1 MIFIRGRL
9 QWSLLIACLV
19 SGATALILASS
30 DSDNS
35 SVPTETTTTS
45 TIPPVTTTTFVE
57 PVYYLVQSGDTL
69 FNISKRFNLDMLK
82 LMQLNGITNP
92 DHVEVGQN
100 LLLPPPT
107 GFLPVAPSTTAA
119 P

>member
-1 MIFIRGRL
+1 MFIRGRL
-9 QWSLLIACLV
+9 QWSLLIVCLV
-19 SGATALILASS
+19 SGAVALLLASN
-30 DSDNS
+30 DSKKS
-35 SVPTETTTTS
+35 ALPVETTTTS
-45 TIPPVTTTTFVE
+45 TVPPVTTTTYVE

-82 LMQLNGITNP
+82 LMQLNGISNP

-100 LLLPPPT
+100 LLLPPAT
-107 GFLPVAPSTTAA
+107 GFLPVAPSTTMA

>member
-1 MIFIRGRL
+1 MFIRGRL
-9 QWSLLIACLV
+9 QWSLLIVCLV
-19 SGATALILASS
+19 SGAVALLLANNDSNRSS
-30 DSDNS
+30 
-35 SVPTETTTTS
+35 PPPETTTTS
-45 TIPPVTTTTFVE
+45 TVPPVTTTTYVE

-69 FNISKRFNLDMLK
+69 FNISRRFNLDMLK
-82 LMQLNGITNP
+82 LMQLNGISDP

-100 LLLPPPT
+100 LLLPSPT

>member
-1 MIFIRGRL
+1 MFIRGRL
-9 QWSLLIACLV
+9 QWSLLIVCLL
-19 SGATALILASS
+19 SGAVALLLASN
-30 DSDNS
+30 DSRKS
-35 SVPTETTTTS
+35 ALPVETTTTS
-45 TIPPVTTTTFVE
+45 TVPPATTTTYVE
-57 PVYYLVQSGDTL
+57 PVHYIVQSGDTL

-82 LMQLNGITNP
+82 LMQLNGISNP